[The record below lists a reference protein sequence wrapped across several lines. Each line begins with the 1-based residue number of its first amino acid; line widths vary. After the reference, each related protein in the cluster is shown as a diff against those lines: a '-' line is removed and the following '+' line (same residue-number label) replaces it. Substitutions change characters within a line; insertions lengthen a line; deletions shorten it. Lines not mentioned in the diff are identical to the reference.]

1 MIGCSYS
8 ALSPVPAMSLS
19 VSHPDSDGK
28 PRRVA
33 EFLGRVLDSTMRR
46 VQFRRSREE
55 PHSLADLMKTSKVD
69 GNPAESMF
77 LYRLPVEVRLLI
89 CDYVFADQKTFLFVH
104 GACTSL
110 RDAVAPGSDINFDS
124 LQWTSYPFANGV
136 GMALLQTCRQIYAE
150 GLITAVNSS
159 VFYLRGPVAFSLL
172 DNRALRTVRPERL
185 SLINHLDLQWDFRVK
200 GYEPNQ
206 HSCPETDF
214 ATWQRIWDVVAVNM
228 RLKSLELRLAFTGP
242 KDQMS
247 VDAPWLMPLRQV
259 RSIKSLKIDIR
270 DSREPRL
277 MLYTLNCEMW
287 NMMMAKKQPLPLQ
300 TRLTNVP

>member
-1 MIGCSYS
+1 M
-8 ALSPVPAMSLS
+8 ALS

-33 EFLGRVLDSTMRR
+33 EFLGRVLDSTKRR

-55 PHSLADLMKTSKVD
+55 PRSLADMVTSSELNN
-69 GNPAESMF
+69 NPAESMF
-77 LYRLPVEVRLLI
+77 LHRLPVEVRLLI
-89 CDYVFADQKTFLFVH
+89 CDYVFADQKPFLFVH
-104 GACTSL
+104 GVCTSL
-110 RDAVAPGSDINFDS
+110 RNALPPGSDITFDS

-159 VFYLRGPVAFSLL
+159 VFYLRGPVGFRLL
-172 DNRALRTVRPERL
+172 DNRALRTVQPERL
-185 SLINHLDLQWDFRVK
+185 SLINHLDLQWEFRVK
-200 GYEPNQ
+200 GYEQ
-206 HSCPETDF
+206 SYPETDF
-214 ATWQRIWDVVAVNM
+214 VTWQRIWDVIAVNM

-259 RSIKSLKIDIR
+259 RSIKFLKIDIR
-270 DSREPRL
+270 DSNEPRL
-277 MLYTLNCEMW
+277 MLYNLNNELW
-287 NMMMAKKQPLPLQ
+287 NMMMAKKQPSPIQ
-300 TRLTNVP
+300 TRLRNVH

>member
-1 MIGCSYS
+1 
-8 ALSPVPAMSLS
+8 MSQS

-33 EFLGRVLDSTMRR
+33 EFLGRVLDSTKRR
-46 VQFRRSREE
+46 VQFRRSREV
-55 PHSLADLMKTSKVD
+55 PHSLSDMMKTSQS
-69 GNPAESMF
+69 ESMF

-110 RDAVAPGSDINFDS
+110 RDAVPPGSDINFDS
-124 LQWTSYPFANGV
+124 LQWTSYPFAKGV
-136 GMALLQTCRQIYAE
+136 GMALLRTCRQIYAE
-150 GLITAVNSS
+150 GLTTAVNSS
-159 VFYLRGPVAFSLL
+159 VFYLRGPVAFSHL

-206 HSCPETDF
+206 HGCPETDF

-228 RLKSLELRLAFTGP
+228 KLKSLELRLAFTGP

-259 RSIKSLKIDIR
+259 RSIKSLKVDIR
-270 DSREPRL
+270 DSKEPRL
-277 MLYTLNCEMW
+277 SELW
-287 NMMMAKKQPLPLQ
+287 DVMMTKKQPIPLQ
-300 TRLTNVP
+300 TRLTNDH

>member
-1 MIGCSYS
+1 
-8 ALSPVPAMSLS
+8 MSLS
-19 VSHPDSDGK
+19 SSLPDSDGK

-33 EFLGRVLDSTMRR
+33 EFLGRVLDSTKRR

-55 PHSLADLMKTSKVD
+55 SCSQSDMMKTSKPD
-69 GNPAESMF
+69 GNSAESIF

-89 CDYVFADQKTFLFVH
+89 CDYVFADEKTFLFVH
-104 GACTSL
+104 GACTTL
-110 RDAVAPGSDINFDS
+110 RNTVPPGSDINFDS
-124 LQWTSYPFANGV
+124 LQWTSYPFAKGV
-136 GMALLQTCRQIYAE
+136 GMALLRTCRQIYAE
-150 GLITAVNSS
+150 GLTTAVNSS

-172 DNRALRTVRPERL
+172 ENRALRTVRPDRL

-206 HSCPETDF
+206 HGCPETDF

-242 KDQMS
+242 EDQMS

-259 RSIKSLKIDIR
+259 QSIKSLKVDVR
-270 DSREPRL
+270 DSKEPRL
-277 MLYTLNCEMW
+277 MLYALNSELW
-287 NMMMAKKQPLPLQ
+287 NMMMAKKQPIPFQ
-300 TRLTNVP
+300 TRLINVH

>member
-1 MIGCSYS
+1 
-8 ALSPVPAMSLS
+8 MSLS
-19 VSHPDSDGK
+19 VSHADNDGK
-28 PRRVA
+28 PRRMA
-33 EFLGRVLDSTMRR
+33 EFLGRVLDSTKRR

-55 PHSLADLMKTSKVD
+55 PCSLAEMMKTSKLD
-69 GNPAESMF
+69 GNPAQSMF

-89 CDYVFADQKTFLFVH
+89 CDYVFADQKPFLFVH
-104 GACTSL
+104 GACSSL
-110 RDAVAPGSDINFDS
+110 RNAVPPGSDINFDS
-124 LQWTSYPFANGV
+124 LQWTSYPLANGV
-136 GMALLQTCRQIYAE
+136 GMALLLTCRQIYAE
-150 GLITAVNSS
+150 GLATAVNSS

-206 HSCPETDF
+206 QGCPETDI
-214 ATWQRIWDVVAVNM
+214 ATWQRIWEVVAVNM

-270 DSREPRL
+270 DSKEPRL
-277 MLYTLNCEMW
+277 MLYTLNSEMW
-287 NMMMAKKQPLPLQ
+287 NMMMAKKQPLRSKQ
-300 TRLTNVP
+300 G

>member
-1 MIGCSYS
+1 
-8 ALSPVPAMSLS
+8 MSLF

-28 PRRVA
+28 PRRMA
-33 EFLGRVLDSTMRR
+33 GFLGRVLNSTKRR
-46 VQFRRSREE
+46 VQFRRSRVE
-55 PHSLADLMKTSKVD
+55 PRSLADMMKSRKINN
-69 GNPAESMF
+69 NPAESMF

-104 GACTSL
+104 GTCNSL
-110 RDAVAPGSDINFDS
+110 RNTVPPGSVINFDS

-136 GMALLQTCRQIYAE
+136 GMALLRTCRQMYAE
-150 GLITAVNSS
+150 GLTTAVNSS
-159 VFYLRGPVAFSLL
+159 VFYLRGPVGFSLI

-200 GYEPNQ
+200 GHDLNQ
-206 HSCPETDF
+206 HGFPETDL
-214 ATWQRIWDVVAVNM
+214 ATWQRIWDVIAVNM
-228 RLKSLELRLAFTGP
+228 RLRSLELRLAFTGP

-270 DSREPRL
+270 DSKEPRL
-277 MLYTLNCEMW
+277 MLYTLNSELW
-287 NMMMAKKQPLPLQ
+287 NMMMAKKQPLPFQ
-300 TRLTNVP
+300 PRLRNLH

>member
-1 MIGCSYS
+1 
-8 ALSPVPAMSLS
+8 MSLS
-19 VSHPDSDGK
+19 VSHPGSDGK

-33 EFLGRVLDSTMRR
+33 EFLVRILDSTKRR

-55 PHSLADLMKTSKVD
+55 PRSLADMMKSSKLNN
-69 GNPAESMF
+69 NPAESMF

-89 CDYVFADQKTFLFVH
+89 CDYVFADQKTLLFVH

-110 RDAVAPGSDINFDS
+110 RNAVPPGSDINFDS
-124 LQWTSYPFANGV
+124 LQWTSYPLAKGV
-136 GMALLQTCRQIYAE
+136 GMALLRTCRQIYAE
-150 GLITAVNSS
+150 GLTTAVNSS
-159 VFYLRGPVAFSLL
+159 VFYLRGPVGFSLL

-200 GYEPNQ
+200 GHEPNQ
-206 HSCPETDF
+206 QGYPETDF
-214 ATWQRIWDVVAVNM
+214 ATWQRIWDVIAVNM

-270 DSREPRL
+270 DSKEPRL
-277 MLYTLNCEMW
+277 MLYTLNSELW
-287 NMMMAKKQPLPLQ
+287 NMMMARNSLCRSKQG
-300 TRLTNVP
+300 